1 MWKLAMAVGLVYMIL
16 GVALAVSPEWFLSA
30 VDWDSRQ
37 GLYVSAGIRFFVG
50 VILLL
55 AASTS
60 KFPKVFR
67 VIGVMAL
74 AAGLLLPV
82 VPIEFWGEV
91 MRWWTMDHLT
101 LFRAIVATG
110 ATLGGGFI
118 AYAAAPRRETA

>member
-1 MWKLAMAVGLVYMIL
+1 MI
-16 GVALAVSPEWFLSA
+16 GQE
-30 VDWDSRQ
+30 

-67 VIGVMAL
+67 VIG
-74 AAGLLLPV
+74 
-82 VPIEFWGEV
+82 V